1 MRSFVKYIVART
13 YKPLLVKYLSS
24 TRTYSWKGITLEIPP
39 QVFHP
44 GFFKSTKILLHYIR
58 HKNFKGNSVL
68 ELGAG
73 SGLISI
79 YAAKKGAD
87 VTATDINPVAINF
100 LKINAV
106 QNNVDLNIIH
116 SDIFNSIPVCLFDTI
131 ILNPP
136 YYKKQPRSNAD
147 YAWYCGE
154 NGEYFQYLFRHLKKY
169 IHEKTE
175 VLMVLCDG
183 CDQQMIKDFAHEND
197 FDLQC
202 VLQRNSIIE
211 KNYIFKI
218 ARNSISKKWKYLKI

>member
-24 TRTYSWKGITLEIPP
+24 TRTYCWKGITLEIPP
-39 QVFHP
+39 EVFHP
-44 GFFKSTKILLHYIR
+44 GFFKSTKILLHYIK
-58 HKNFKGNSVL
+58 HKNCKGNSIL

-79 YAAKKGAD
+79 YTAKRGAN
-87 VTATDINPVAINF
+87 VTATDINTVAINF

-116 SDIFNSIPVCLFDTI
+116 SDIFNSIPVYLFDMI
-131 ILNPP
+131 IINPP

-154 NGEYFQYLFRHLKKY
+154 NGEYYQKLFKNLKY
-169 IHEKTE
+169 YVHEKTE
-175 VLMVLCDG
+175 VLMVLCDA
-183 CDQQMIKDFAHEND
+183 CDLQMIKDFANENY
-197 FDLQC
+197 FALQC
-202 VLQRNSIIE
+202 VFQRNSIIE

-218 ARNSISKKWKYLKI
+218 VQE